1 MDINILITFPS
12 VNFCERFLQKLY
24 LSNYLFSKNYIEQFC
39 LMFKNI
45 KFSDTDNTIGITQH
59 FVFCIKLFL
68 EAIPQRLQSLK
79 TIHRRKVEKLQKK
92 DVV

>member
-1 MDINILITFPS
+1 
-12 VNFCERFLQKLY
+12 
-24 LSNYLFSKNYIEQFC
+24 
-39 LMFKNI
+39 MFKNI